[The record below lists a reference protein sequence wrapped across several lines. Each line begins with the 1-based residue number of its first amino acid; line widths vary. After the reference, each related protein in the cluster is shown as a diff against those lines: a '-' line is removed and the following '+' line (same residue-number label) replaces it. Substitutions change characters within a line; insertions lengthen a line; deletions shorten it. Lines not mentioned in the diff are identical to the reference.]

1 MGASRKPSERSTP
14 PTMSLTAASKIQKV
28 NGEPSELETE
38 VAKALHDLQVA
49 ASSKDLGEALRT
61 LHIVSSRQVDVPG
74 GRQAIV
80 VFVPFRLHAAFK
92 QIQQR
97 LIRELEK
104 KFAKVVAI
112 IAQRRVLKKPLR
124 SNQKKQQ
131 KRPRSLHHG
140 VQEADRQARRVP
152 VPDAP
157 LMWLGC
163 APPAFPLGRLALR
176 ASGQTGMQGEL
187 FHKNIMN

>member
-38 VAKALHDLQVA
+38 VAKALYDLQVA

-61 LHIVSSRQVDVPG
+61 LHIVSARQVDVPG
-74 GRQAIV
+74 GRQAI
-80 VFVPFRLHAAFK
+80 
-92 QIQQR
+92 
-97 LIRELEK
+97 
-104 KFAKVVAI
+104 VAI

-131 KRPRSLHHG
+131 
-140 VQEADRQARRVP
+140 
-152 VPDAP
+152 
-157 LMWLGC
+157 
-163 APPAFPLGRLALR
+163 
-176 ASGQTGMQGEL
+176 
-187 FHKNIMN
+187 